1 MRSRWNLWGLG
12 VLCLAVVVAFPLES
26 QAWPGGRRGGGGGG
40 AVRGGGGFNAGGGGY
55 RSGGQPSF
63 NRPQSGFNGNF
74 NQGNFNQGNLN
85 RGNVN
90 PGNLN
95 PGNFNAGNPGR
106 PTGGFS
112 NNDPGPRDGFRG
124 GNGFGP
130 GNIANTPGQL
140 GLGQNG
146 LRNFPGQGP
155 INLPPRDGLNPVAGN
170 NIGPVDN
177 PYVRPGDNPGLN
189 DGRLN
194 GDRVNGNV
202 VDGNRVDGNR
212 IDGNRVNNRV
222 DVNRVDGNRVNAG
235 NRIGN
240 TNINNNVWNGGTHI
254 SATGQQVQVN
264 VNRQFAGNPPFTS
277 SWYRAHPSA
286 WNVAHP
292 HADAWAVA
300 SWGAM
305 SSWLGVQAVPVV
317 WPVNTSPTYVENN
330 TYVESG
336 PASSYSS
343 ETAWNLAYPEEDV
356 NSSAL
361 PQDGW
366 LTLGVYA
373 LAPISADQAT
383 RTVQLNLHKSGLLSG
398 TYFDLLTNSA
408 VPVQGTSNIAT
419 QQFGLRIG
427 DNQDMVLS
435 GTLGGLTQ
443 PESAVWLETSP
454 EQKSQWRMV
463 RLEDPQSGA
472 QPQGSQTQS
481 PD

>member
-1 MRSRWNLWGLG
+1 MRSRCLWGLG
-12 VLCLAVVVAFPLES
+12 VLGLTVLVGFPLES

-40 AVRGGGGFNAGGGGY
+40 AARSGGGFSGGGFNNGGGF
-55 RSGGQPSF
+55 RSGGA
-63 NRPQSGFNGNF
+63 RPQSGFNGNF
-74 NQGNFNQGNLN
+74 NSGNFNSGNFN
-85 RGNVN
+85 PGNVN

-95 PGNFNAGNPGR
+95 PGNLNPGNFGR

-124 GNGFGP
+124 GNGPGTGFGP
-130 GNIANTPGQL
+130 GNVANTPGQL
-140 GLGQNG
+140 GPGQNG
-146 LRNFPGQGP
+146 LRNFPGNGP
-155 INLPPRDGLNPVAGN
+155 INLPPRDGLNP
-170 NIGPVDN
+170 GPVNN

-189 DGRLN
+189 GNIVDGNR
-194 GDRVNGNV
+194 

-212 IDGNRVNNRV
+212 I
-222 DVNRVDGNRVNAG
+222 NAG

-277 SWYRAHPSA
+277 SWYRAHPTA

-305 SSWLGVQAVPVV
+305 STWLGVQAVPVV
-317 WPVNTSPTYVENN
+317 WPVPASSTYVENN
-330 TYVESG
+330 TYVASG
-336 PASSYSS
+336 PAASYSS

-408 VPVQGTSNIAT
+408 VPVQGTSNVAT

-463 RLEDPQSGA
+463 RLEDPQNGA
-472 QPQGSQTQS
+472 QPQSSETKS
-481 PD
+481 PG